1 MKVKYIL
8 SSSIGSIILR
18 YITLKQA
25 LGREYSAER
34 RIL

>member
-25 LGREYSAER
+25 LGREYFAER